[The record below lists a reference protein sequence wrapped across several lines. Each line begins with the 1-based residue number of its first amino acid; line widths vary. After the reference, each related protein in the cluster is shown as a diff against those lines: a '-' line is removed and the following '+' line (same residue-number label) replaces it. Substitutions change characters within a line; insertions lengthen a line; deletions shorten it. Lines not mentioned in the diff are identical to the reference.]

1 MDWIKRF
8 NQAIQY
14 IEAHLTDE
22 ISGGKLAEIACC
34 SPFHFQ
40 RMFAYMTGVP
50 LSEYLRRRRMT
61 LAAADLRS
69 GQKVLDVALRYG
81 YDSPTAFNRAFQS
94 VHGIPPSAAREDG
107 ALLKSYPPISFT
119 ITIKGAVEMEYRIEK
134 KEAFRIVGKS
144 VPLHKEIE
152 KNFATLPKAWGEA
165 AADGTLTK
173 LAGMMNHDPMGVLGI
188 SFCMGDEDWRYYIA
202 VATDLPADG
211 FEEAPIPAA
220 TWAIFPGQ
228 GTSASIQELETRII
242 TEWLPP
248 SDYEYA
254 NAPDIEVYLNA
265 DPENARYEV
274 WLPIVP
280 KA

>member
-1 MDWIKRF
+1 MEWVERF

-14 IEAHLTDE
+14 IEAHLTEE
-22 ISGGKLAEIACC
+22 INGGRLAEIACC

-107 ALLKSYPPISFT
+107 VLLKSYPPISFT
-119 ITIKGAVEMEYRIEK
+119 ITVKGAVEMEYRIEK
-134 KEAFRIVGKS
+134 KDAFRIVGKS
-144 VPLHKEIE
+144 VPLHKKIE

-173 LAGMMNHDPMGVLGI
+173 LAGMMNHEPPGVLGV

-211 FEEAPIPAA
+211 FEEASIPAA

-254 NAPDIEVYLNA
+254 NAPDVEVYLNA

-274 WLPIVP
+274 WLPITP